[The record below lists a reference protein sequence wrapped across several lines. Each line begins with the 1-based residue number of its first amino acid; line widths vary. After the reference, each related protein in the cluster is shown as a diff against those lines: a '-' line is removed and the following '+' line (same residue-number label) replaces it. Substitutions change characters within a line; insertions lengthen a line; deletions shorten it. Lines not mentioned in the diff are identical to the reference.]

1 MKIWLYRNFSF
12 FFSRHPSNNT
22 KINRNRNST
31 LTTAFLLLVTLFMGA
46 GGCFLILYTD
56 SIYEEVLKLN
66 TVAERNFVASLEI
79 STTKGDFL

>member
-1 MKIWLYRNFSF
+1 
-12 FFSRHPSNNT
+12 
-22 KINRNRNST
+22 
-31 LTTAFLLLVTLFMGA
+31 MGA

-79 STTKGDFL
+79 STTKGDFLWEWVRDCILSGVATEFQYQSVNLNLLKPTCYVMHPTV